1 MAQQKHTQTDNEAVT
16 HCPITHAH
24 FQDPVVASD
33 GHTYE
38 RKAITEWLGKAQTSP
53 ITRENIST
61 TLFQNFKV
69 KQMLQLF
76 NPEVTNQ
83 AHVLLRGIHD
93 LELEHLA
100 SEVRSDRDQSYLSG
114 LVPTLIRLQAENNEP
129 KITMTSSVN
138 AAYHYVVSTTN
149 VKTDLPI
156 VVPSMPQYSS
166 DIMKWCDQ
174 ASEIVN
180 FIATT
185 HNAAALGIFRQLRV
199 LITHFRNTIKEREKL
214 RMECQK
220 ISSDLEKHVPQS
232 AILLC
237 KEQTIHSSPEFQ
249 SLIDIYFEPV
259 YTMKLLHGTF
269 DKTCSKHFRTPT

>member
-1 MAQQKHTQTDNEAVT
+1 MAKQKHTQTEEVT
-16 HCPITHAH
+16 HCPITHAP

-69 KQMLQLF
+69 KQIIHILK
-76 NPEVTNQ
+76 PEISTQ
-83 AHVLLRGIHD
+83 AQVLLRDLHD

-100 SEVRSDRDQSYLSG
+100 AEVRSDKDQSYLAG
-114 LVPTLIRLQAENNEP
+114 LVPTLIRLQAENNKP
-129 KITMTSSVN
+129 TITVASSAN
-138 AAYHYVVSTTN
+138 AAYHYVVSTAN

-156 VVPSMPQYSS
+156 VVPPMPKYSS
-166 DIMKWCDQ
+166 DIMHWCDK
-174 ASEIVN
+174 ASGLVN

-185 HNAAALGIFRQLRV
+185 HDDAVLSLLMQLKV

-220 ISSDLEKHVPQS
+220 ISSNFEKHVPQS

-237 KEQTIHSSPEFQ
+237 NERTLHRSPEFQ

-259 YTMKLLHGTF
+259 YTMKLLHGTL
-269 DKTCSKHFRTPT
+269 DEACSKHFRAPT